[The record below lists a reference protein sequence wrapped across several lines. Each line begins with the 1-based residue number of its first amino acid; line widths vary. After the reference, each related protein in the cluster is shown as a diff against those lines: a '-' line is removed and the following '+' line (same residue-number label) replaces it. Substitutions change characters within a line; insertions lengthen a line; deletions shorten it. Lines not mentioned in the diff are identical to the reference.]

1 MSEYGPDIY
10 VEDVLVHRNYFSS
23 LFHDNPWYF
32 FGEMER
38 VGDLEFFDMSNLKN
52 GKVARYIQDHS
63 GKAKI
68 WHALVS
74 YACETM
80 NDLVKY
86 RGRIE
91 SLGGSI
97 FRDVLEVGPGHY
109 ILWAKDPSGLH
120 FGLWKLPFDY

>member
-32 FGEMER
+32 F
-38 VGDLEFFDMSNLKN
+38 
-52 GKVARYIQDHS
+52 
-63 GKAKI
+63 
-68 WHALVS
+68 
-74 YACETM
+74 
-80 NDLVKY
+80 
-86 RGRIE
+86 
-91 SLGGSI
+91 
-97 FRDVLEVGPGHY
+97 